1 MKLNLVGI
9 FIVIGVVF
17 FVLALVFSLLHKFG
31 FSKLPGDFIIERENF
46 AFYIPIGTCLL
57 ISVILS
63 FVLKYIK

>member
-1 MKLNLVGI
+1 MKLNLVGV

-31 FSKLPGDFIIERENF
+31 FSKLPGDLIIKRENF
-46 AFYIPIGTCLL
+46 TLYIPIGTCLL
-57 ISVILS
+57 ISIILS